1 MLQVFPRIYNPLK
14 DWAMSDEAY
23 VRKLQDEANDL
34 LKRKVQVTEDMRK
47 SMMRAD
53 DMKTKVSQGQDI
65 HVLCATCCKIYYSL
79 ELTSIEGAIRSIR
92 KSSQTW

>member
-34 LKRKVQVTEDMRK
+34 LKRKVQVTEDTRK

-65 HVLCATCCKIYYSL
+65 NYYDYARTVMIAHTFVPVMG
-79 ELTSIEGAIRSIR
+79 EV
-92 KSSQTW
+92 